1 MKTISVRNISD
12 EAYAYES
19 LKAMAEANHRSM
31 QEQVRLIIEREARL
45 GRCSAVAKARAWR
58 ERLAGRVFVDAVT
71 EVRED
76 RSR

>member
-1 MKTISVRNISD
+1 MKTINVRNISD
-12 EAYAYES
+12 EAYES

-45 GRCSAVAKARAWR
+45 GRRSAVAEARAWR
-58 ERLAGRVFVDAVT
+58 ERLAGRVFVDAVA